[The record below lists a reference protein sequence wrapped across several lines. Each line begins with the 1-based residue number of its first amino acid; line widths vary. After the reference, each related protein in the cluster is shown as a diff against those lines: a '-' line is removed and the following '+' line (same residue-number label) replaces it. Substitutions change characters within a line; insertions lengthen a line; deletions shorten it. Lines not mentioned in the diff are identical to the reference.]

1 MSGAVKGPAGGSA
14 GGSLGF
20 LRFAARRLAEMAATL
35 VGASFV
41 IFGAMYLAP
50 GSPAGFLLSG
60 RSASPEALKA
70 VNAHYHLD
78 DPFLLQYL
86 RWAGQILHG
95 DFGRSITYRT
105 DVSRLLADRLP
116 ATLLL
121 VAMALVLVTAAGL
134 LLGWIGAVRGGR
146 TDSAVLVGTTF
157 ALGTP
162 SFVAAVL
169 LQGLFAVE
177 LGWFPTGGTG
187 EGFGQL
193 LWHLTLPAV
202 ALALYLIGL
211 LARVTRAAMLEVLGQ
226 EHVTVALSRGLSR
239 HRVIRRHVF
248 RNALGTV
255 LTTGGLIVSTLLV
268 CTVLVESAFSVGG
281 IGQLLELSTTTK
293 DFPTVQA
300 ISLIMVG
307 LFMTVNLVVDLLHP
321 LVDPTVTL
329 GARRSPA

>member
-1 MSGAVKGPAGGSA
+1 MS
-14 GGSLGF
+14 F
-20 LRFAARRLAEMAATL
+20 LRFAARRLAELAATL
-35 VGASFV
+35 AGASFV

-50 GSPAGFLLSG
+50 GSPASFLLAG
-60 RSASPEALKA
+60 RSASPEALRA
-70 VNAHYHLD
+70 VNAQYHLD

-121 VAMALVLVTAAGL
+121 VAMALVLVLALGL
-134 LLGWIGAVRGGR
+134 LLGWIGAVRGGGA
-146 TDSAVLVGTTF
+146 DSTILVTTTVAV
-157 ALGTP
+157 GTP

-169 LQGLFAVE
+169 LQGLFAVR
-177 LGWFPTGGTG
+177 LGWFPSGGTG
-187 EGFGQL
+187 DGLGSM
-193 LWHLTLPAV
+193 LWHLTLPAL
-202 ALALYLIGL
+202 ALAFYLIGM
-211 LARVTRAAMLEVLGQ
+211 LARVTRAAMVEVLGH
-226 EHVTVALSRGLSR
+226 EHVTVARSRGVTE
-239 HRVIRRHVF
+239 HHVIRRHVF

-268 CTVLVESAFSVGG
+268 CTVLVETAFSVGG

-307 LFMTVNLVVDLLHP
+307 LFMAVNLVVDLLHP
-321 LVDPTVTL
+321 LVDPRVTL
-329 GARRSPA
+329 GAGKATG

>member
-1 MSGAVKGPAGGSA
+1 MS
-14 GGSLGF
+14 F

-35 VGASFV
+35 AGASFV

-50 GSPAGFLLSG
+50 GSPASFLLAG
-60 RSASPEALKA
+60 RSASPEALQA
-70 VNAHYHLD
+70 VNAQYHLD
-78 DPFLLQYL
+78 EPFLLQYA
-86 RWAGQILHG
+86 RWAYQILHG

-121 VAMALVLVTAAGL
+121 VGMALVLVLAVGL
-134 LLGWIGAVRGGR
+134 LLGWIGAVRGGAA
-146 TDSAVLVGTTF
+146 DSTVLVTTTV
-157 ALGTP
+157 AVGTP

-169 LQGLFAVE
+169 LQGLFAVQ

-187 EGFGQL
+187 EGFGSM
-193 LWHLTLPAV
+193 LWHLVLPAV
-202 ALALYLIGL
+202 ALALYLTGM
-211 LARVTRAAMLEVLGQ
+211 LARVTRAAMLDVLGQ
-226 EHVTVALSRGLSR
+226 EHVTVARSRGVTE
-239 HRVIRRHVF
+239 HQVIRRHVF

-268 CTVLVESAFSVGG
+268 CTVLVETAFSVGG

-307 LFMTVNLVVDLLHP
+307 LFMAVNLIVDLLHP
-321 LVDPTVTL
+321 LVDPRVTL
-329 GARRSPA
+329 GPRRAAG